1 MTTYF
6 FIFYQ
11 CRKMEDNTQDLINPI
26 QEVWTAHSRSLESA
40 VVLLENLAWSD
51 DPWETI
57 LTLGRLLINLPE

>member
-1 MTTYF
+1 
-6 FIFYQ
+6 
-11 CRKMEDNTQDLINPI
+11 MEDNTQDLINPI